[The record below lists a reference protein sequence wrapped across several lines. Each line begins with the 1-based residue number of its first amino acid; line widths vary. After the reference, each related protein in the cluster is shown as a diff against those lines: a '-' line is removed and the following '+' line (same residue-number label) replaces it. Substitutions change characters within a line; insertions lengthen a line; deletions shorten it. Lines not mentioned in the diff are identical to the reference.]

1 MNPLFVLD
9 SSVTLTWCFR
19 DERAELS
26 ESTLAGLLEGSTAL
40 VPSLWGNEVA
50 NVLVR
55 SVRRRFLT
63 PARASAFVEP
73 LLSLPIDFESTT
85 TERALRDIRKL
96 ASRAQLNAY
105 DATFVE
111 LASRLELPLAT
122 LDEGMRKGARR
133 LGVELVEA
141 G

>member
-1 MNPLFVLD
+1 MNALFVLD

-19 DERAELS
+19 GERTELS
-26 ESTLAGLLEGSTAL
+26 EATLAGLLEGSTAL

-63 PARASAFVEP
+63 PAQASAFVEP
-73 LLSLPIDFESTT
+73 LLSLPIDYESTT
-85 TERALRDIRKL
+85 TERALRDIREL
-96 ASRAQLNAY
+96 ASRAQLSAY
-105 DATFVE
+105 DAAFVE

-133 LGVELVEA
+133 LGVELVAA